1 MKLELIINGQKYT
14 LNGISEDRRLLDILR
29 EDLHL
34 TGTKE
39 GCGEGECG
47 ACTIIMNNEIRLA
60 CLTTASQADS
70 SEILTVEGLE
80 KEGKLAPIQEIFMK
94 SGAVQCG
101 FCTPGFLISAYH
113 YLKNGGSKDID
124 SIRHAVSGNF
134 CRCTGYSKII
144 DGIKEAH
151 DLMIFEKNEKGALI
165 NSKKEAIFIDLTT
178 EQKQSSINSNK
189 KNIISVSTKEELCEF
204 LEKYGSEGGVLAG
217 ATDIVPSIRK
227 GGEKRLYF
235 ADVSKIKSQFS
246 EIVEDDKNIYIGAMA
261 TFKDIQ
267 HNLIIQKYL
276 SELIQAAKTIGGYT
290 IQAMGTI
297 GGNIANGS
305 PAADSVP
312 ALLIYDATIELT
324 SLNSKREIKLSSFYL
339 GYKKMDIKQGEFISK
354 IVIEKK
360 QYTSTGFEE
369 VGSRKAVFISKVS
382 LAHSLKDG
390 DLILAAGSVSAFPK
404 RLLEVEKI
412 FLTLNLTK
420 ETLLEYLLKDVS
432 PLDDI
437 RSTGEYRK
445 KTLLNLL
452 WSLRENLL
460 KR

>member
-1 MKLELIINGQKYT
+1 MRLELVINGQRYT
-14 LNGISEDRRLLDILR
+14 IDGVLEDRRLLDVLR

-60 CLTTASQADS
+60 CLTTAIQANN
-70 SEILTVEGLE
+70 SEILTIEGLE
-80 KEGKLAPIQEIFMK
+80 KDGKLAPIQEIFMR

-113 YLKNGGSKDID
+113 YLKNGGSKDVD

-144 DGIKEAH
+144 DGIQESH
-151 DLMIFEKNEKGALI
+151 DLMSFEKNE
-165 NSKKEAIFIDLTT
+165 NSSKNSEKEATFIDLTT
-178 EQKQSSINSNK
+178 EKKQNSINSNK
-189 KNIISVSTKEELCEF
+189 KNIFSVSTKEELCEF
-204 LEKYGSEGGVLAG
+204 LKKYGSEAGILAG
-217 ATDIVPSIRK
+217 ATDIIPSIRK

-267 HNLIIQKYL
+267 HNPIIKKHL
-276 SELIQAAKTIGGYT
+276 FELVHAAKTIGGYT

-339 GYKKMDIKQGEFISK
+339 GYKKMDIMRGEFISK

-360 QYTSTGFEE
+360 QFISTGFEE

-382 LAHSLKDG
+382 LAHSLKDEE
-390 DLILAAGSVSAFPK
+390 LILAAGSVSAFPK

-412 FLTLNLTK
+412 FLKQDLTK
-420 ETLLEYLLKDVS
+420 DTLLEYLSKDVI

-437 RSTGEYRK
+437 RSTGEYRQ

-460 KR
+460 KK